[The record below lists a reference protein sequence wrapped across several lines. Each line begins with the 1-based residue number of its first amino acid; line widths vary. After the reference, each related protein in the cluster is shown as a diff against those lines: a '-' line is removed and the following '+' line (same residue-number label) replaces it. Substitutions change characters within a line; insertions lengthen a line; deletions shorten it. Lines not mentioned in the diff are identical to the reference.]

1 MSATRVIHALLSRL
15 NMRDEDYRTMLWDRY
30 EATSSKN
37 LTSRQANDLVAALH
51 ELLPAEERQAHP
63 QPQIAPGTR
72 RRFDRL
78 GDRDRMASPRQ
89 LRMLEASW
97 VQRSRAEDLSAK
109 QEAFR
114 EFLRNRFRI
123 ERIEWIPSDQVG
135 RILRAIQAVDP
146 DAPTKPGKRPSKSI
160 QPKIQGA
167 ST

>member
-1 MSATRVIHALLSRL
+1 MSAIRVIHTLVSRL
-15 NMRDEDYRTMLWDRY
+15 GLTDEDYRTMLWDRY

-51 ELLPAEERQAHP
+51 GLLPAEERQTHP
-63 QPQIAPGTR
+63 QPQIAAGAR

-78 GDRDRMASPRQ
+78 GDRDGMASPRQ

-97 VQRSRAEDLSAK
+97 VQRSRAEDLAAK
-109 QEAFR
+109 QAAFR
-114 EFLRNRFRI
+114 DFLRNRFRI
-123 ERIEWIPSDQVG
+123 ERVEWIPSDMVG

-146 DAPTKPGKRPSKSI
+146 DAPTKPRKRPSKPI
-160 QPKIQGA
+160 QPTNTGA

>member
-15 NMRDEDYRTMLWDRY
+15 NMRDEDYRAMLWDRY

-37 LTSRQANDLVAALH
+37 LTARQAKDMVAALH
-51 ELLPAEERQAHP
+51 ELLPAEEREAHP
-63 QPQIAPGTR
+63 VPQIAPGTR
-72 RRFDRL
+72 LRFDRL
-78 GDRDRMASPRQ
+78 GDREGMASPRQ

-109 QEAFR
+109 QDAFR
-114 EFLRNRFRI
+114 EFLRTRFHI

-146 DAPTKPGKRPSKSI
+146 DAPPKTRKRPSKNH
-160 QPKIQGA
+160 QPTIQGA